1 MKVLS
6 GHEEANERRPQAVTA
21 KGFAKNTTAI
31 NKLFAISTV
40 NHIYYITFINVSF
53 SFSFCKALC

>member
-6 GHEEANERRPQAVTA
+6 SHEEANERRPKAVTV
-21 KGFAKNTTAI
+21 KGCAKNTTAI

-40 NHIYYITFINVSF
+40 NYIYYITFINVSF
-53 SFSFCKALC
+53 SFSFCRALC